1 MEAEVLL
8 KFPTHLDILTMFL
21 CVGFL
26 LICLILTNLRS
37 IWLGLWIAMRQTY
50 RAMDKNDFRNY
61 AALLILVN
69 LIDRT
74 TNPAKMAI
82 FWADELIKEL
92 YDTETKNEV

>member
-1 MEAEVLL
+1 MIFHKHFE
-8 KFPTHLDILTMFL
+8 
-21 CVGFL
+21 
-26 LICLILTNLRS
+26 
-37 IWLGLWIAMRQTY
+37 Q
-50 RAMDKNDFRNY
+50 MDKNEFRNY